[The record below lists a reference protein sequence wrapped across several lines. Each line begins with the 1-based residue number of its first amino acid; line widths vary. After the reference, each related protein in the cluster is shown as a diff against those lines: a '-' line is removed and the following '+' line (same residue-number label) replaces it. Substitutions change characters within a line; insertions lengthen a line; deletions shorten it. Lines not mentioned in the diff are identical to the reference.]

1 MHGGSPV
8 FTNAPA
14 DIEPLEFEYKYDRTG
29 RKYIVAKRKPMTY
42 QQTRASKTYTL
53 LRKNSGF
60 DSTLIFTIYHDDN
73 GKATNGTVCQMVKF
87 GDRDPYS
94 TQFQWIIDGVEVR
107 FEPETLHSIDTLK
120 KLWIDAS
127 TGNHGKNIPYT
138 EVK

>member
-1 MHGGSPV
+1 V

-60 DSTLIFTIYHDDN
+60 DSTLIFTIFHDDN
-73 GKATNGTVCQMVKF
+73 GKTTNGTVCQMVKF

-94 TQFQWIIDGVEVR
+94 TQFQWIIDGVDVR
-107 FEPETLHSIDTLK
+107 FEPETLYSIDTLK
-120 KLWIDAS
+120 KLWIEAS
-127 TGNHGKNIPYT
+127 TGNHGKNIPYA